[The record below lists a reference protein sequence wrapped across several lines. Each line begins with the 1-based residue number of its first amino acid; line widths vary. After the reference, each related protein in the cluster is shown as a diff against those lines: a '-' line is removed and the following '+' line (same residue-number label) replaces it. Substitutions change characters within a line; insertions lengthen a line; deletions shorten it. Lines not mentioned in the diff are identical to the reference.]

1 MTALCKKHRNDP
13 GPCGIR
19 KDMNCGGIA
28 IWGAGR
34 KSRRAPSEGF
44 RYYIHDGARVFRFVL
59 IGRLAGANVRELEQ
73 CYRTACSILKNRTF
87 VVDLNGLAGWDEEGR
102 ALIEGWREGGAE
114 VLARDEP
121 SARVGITAVLVG

>member
-1 MTALCKKHRNDP
+1 
-13 GPCGIR
+13 
-19 KDMNCGGIA
+19 MNCRVIG

-34 KSRRAPSEGF
+34 KRRRGPSDGF

-59 IGRLAGANVRELEQ
+59 IGRLAGAHVRELEQ
-73 CYRTACSILKNRTF
+73 CYRTASSILKERTF

-114 VLARDEP
+114 VLA
-121 SARVGITAVLVG
+121 A